1 MQVSLH
7 RAQLTYGKG
16 LLLHTAAS
24 GPVRALDALY
34 LRIVG
39 NGIEAVG
46 ETRLNVAYLNG
57 LAADQLIRE
66 ALDLLTEFD
75 LAAAIDAGT
84 VAVPLAAASA
94 PLRMMVDIA
103 LHDWAAKRRAVPL
116 ASLLARGPAAEP
128 VRSQTNQTLFISDE
142 ATFLG
147 RAEAYVARGF
157 RDLKVRIGAGNFA
170 DDLKR
175 LRLLR
180 TRFGDAVDLAA
191 DANGA
196 WELEQARA
204 NLAELAPLD
213 LLYVE
218 QPVAPG
224 PLEPIARLAE
234 GSPVPIMLDE
244 SLGSVDDAAALACS
258 GHPLM
263 AHLKLI
269 KLGGLAPTLS
279 AARVLSAA
287 GIPVMI
293 GQMNEGGVAT
303 AAALHLAAAIRP
315 RFAELYGADG
325 LADDPAAGLV
335 YEDGR
340 VEVPAGPGLGISF
353 DAQQTQTLWEDMR

>member
-1 MQVSLH
+1 MRSTCESSGTAS
-7 RAQLTYGKG
+7 RRSGKRG
-16 LLLHTAAS
+16 
-24 GPVRALDALY
+24 
-34 LRIVG
+34 
-39 NGIEAVG
+39 
-46 ETRLNVAYLNG
+46 LNVAYLNG
-57 LAADQLIRE
+57 LAADQLIRK

-213 LLYVE
+213 L
-218 QPVAPG
+218 
-224 PLEPIARLAE
+224 
-234 GSPVPIMLDE
+234 
-244 SLGSVDDAAALACS
+244 ALC
-258 GHPLM
+258 
-263 AHLKLI
+263 
-269 KLGGLAPTLS
+269 
-279 AARVLSAA
+279 RAA
-287 GIPVMI
+287 G
-293 GQMNEGGVAT
+293 GAR
-303 AAALHLAAAIRP
+303 AA
-315 RFAELYGADG
+315 GADRPPG
-325 LADDPAAGLV
+325 
-335 YEDGR
+335 GR
-340 VEVPAGPGLGISF
+340 FSRSDHARRKPRIGRRRGRACL
-353 DAQQTQTLWEDMR
+353 